1 MARDPSM
8 AHAKTIFIVGAG
20 ASHEVDLPVGRDLA
34 DGIAKMFR
42 YSLGDFGDVA
52 SGDRDFLEQINRHY
66 PREVNSL
73 VTIAQMIS
81 HGVILAPSI
90 DQFIDKHAHDS
101 QIALLGKAAIVA
113 TILDAEKRSYLG
125 VAEHERKRMDF
136 IRLRRAEIA
145 TGILPSLQ
153 PVKDGLALLRRNVED
168 QPLADEDVW
177 SGWLQ
182 FAGGERCNPQNI
194 ALLFNCAAELGYVP
208 SHISTEEGS
217 LSLTDVYV
225 TSSMREIELARAV
238 GVTAVCLSQ
247 EASRLWVLRGARSLD
262 QETKL
267 ETIYDGEEPQ
277 VALLLD
283 LEPALRDVL
292 TPAAMQARVT
302 MPDLMLRKLGEH
314 ATDIDW
320 TIKNGSL
327 LIAHEALSRRNWHD
341 RASLLVDAAIAAGW
355 IVDPKAHETVLNS
368 GVSARRRMV
377 AAEVDLAARLLRAI
391 GGASRLES
399 LFEEDVQ
406 AMLKADPLRLA
417 RIALTLSGPTLLAK
431 DIVRDAM
438 KDEGLEP
445 PARWG
450 TNESAD
456 FVAAIGFPAEYGH
469 SPVERREAELAISGP
484 VPLKPL
490 HDFQQ
495 DVVASLKELLADTK
509 SPRRRAVISLPTG
522 AGKTRVAAETAV
534 REVLAQESTNRLVLW
549 IAQSDELCE
558 QAVQCFRQLWSNI
571 GTSGETL
578 RLIRLWGGQ
587 TNPIPAGRDEPTV
600 IVASIQTLASRTN
613 DPALEWVSRP
623 GLIVIDECHHALTPA
638 YTGML
643 RWLSPEAV
651 NKEREPPVVGLS
663 ATPFRGRSVE
673 ETRLLANRFD
683 SRLIPSQQSELF
695 EEMQKRGVLAKFTY
709 SCLKIEERFV
719 LTEDEEKHLER
730 FQQLSDSALKR
741 LGESVERNDKILEEM
756 ASAREKSALV
766 FATSVEHAHR
776 LAARLNVMG
785 IHAASISSETDRV
798 SRRWFIQAFQRGEVS
813 VLCNHSALTTGFD
826 APATD
831 LIVIARPVFSPSL
844 YMQMVGRGLRGPAN
858 GGKETCRIM
867 TVQDN
872 LDAYTG
878 KLAHHYFEQHY
889 VSATSG

>member
-1 MARDPSM
+1 MPAGWPLILYSPLKCRSRVTQHFLNLLATSEPS
-8 AHAKTIFIVGAG
+8 
-20 ASHEVDLPVGRDLA
+20 EYEPVV
-34 DGIAKMFR
+34 
-42 YSLGDFGDVA
+42 FGHLTRPKSYQTV
-52 SGDRDFLEQINRHY
+52 SYKHPFLVLLLEKGLLTNQSQQI
-66 PREVNSL
+66 ELSFL
-73 VTIAQMIS
+73 VTGGAEN
-81 HGVILAPSI
+81 
-90 DQFIDKHAHDS
+90 
-101 QIALLGKAAIVA
+101 A
-113 TILDAEKRSYLG
+113 TR
-125 VAEHERKRMDF
+125 
-136 IRLRRAEIA
+136 
-145 TGILPSLQ
+145 ILPSLK
-153 PVKDGLALLRRNVED
+153 VVEDGLAVLRRNVGD
-168 QPLADEDVW
+168 QPITDEDIW
-177 SGWLQ
+177 SEWLQ
-182 FAGGERCNPQNI
+182 FAGGEGCNPQTL
-194 ALLFNCAAELGYVP
+194 ASLFNCAAEKGYVP
-208 SHISTEEGS
+208 AHISIEKGS
-217 LSLTDVYV
+217 APLTDIYV
-225 TSSMREIELARAV
+225 TSSMREIELTRAV

-247 EASRLWVLRGARSLD
+247 DASRLWVLRGARSLD
-262 QETKL
+262 QEAKL
-267 ETIYDGEEPQ
+267 ETIHDGEAPQ

-292 TPAAMQARVT
+292 TPAAMQAKVT
-302 MPDLMLRKLGEH
+302 IPDLMLRKLGEH
-314 ATDIDW
+314 STDVDW
-320 TIKNGSL
+320 TLKSGSL
-327 LIAHEALSRRNWHD
+327 LIAQEALSRRNWHD
-341 RASLLVDAAIAAGW
+341 RATLLVDAAIAAGW
-355 IVDPKAHETVLNS
+355 IVDSQAHEKVLSS

-377 AAEVDLAARLLRAI
+377 AAEIDLAGRLLRAT
-391 GGASRLES
+391 GGAARLKP

-406 AMLKADPLRLA
+406 ATLEADPSRLA
-417 RIALTLSGPTLLAK
+417 RVALTLFGPTLLAI
-431 DIVRDAM
+431 DIVQDAM
-438 KDEGLEP
+438 KDQGLEP

-450 TNESAD
+450 TNDAAD

-484 VPLKPL
+484 LPLKPL
-490 HDFQQ
+490 HDFQE
-495 DVVASLKELLADTK
+495 DVVTSLKELLADMK

-534 REVLAQESTNRLVLW
+534 REVLPARSTNRLVLW

-558 QAVQCFRQLWSNI
+558 QAVQCFRELWSNV
-571 GTSGETL
+571 GTPGETL

-643 RWLSPEAV
+643 RWLSPEAM
-651 NKEREPPVVGLS
+651 NSEREPPVVGLS
-663 ATPFRGRSVE
+663 ATPFRGRNVE

-683 SRLIPSQQSELF
+683 NRLIPSQQGDLF
-695 EEMQKRGVLAKFTY
+695 EMMQKRGVLAKFTY

-730 FQQLSDSALKR
+730 FQQLNDSALKR
-741 LGESVERNDKILEEM
+741 LGESGERNDRILEEM

-766 FATSVEHAHR
+766 FAASVEHAHR

-785 IHAASISSETDRV
+785 IPAASITGETDRM
-798 SRRWFIQAFQRGEVS
+798 SRRWFIEAFQRGEVS

-889 VSATSG
+889 VSPSSG